1 MTSKQIQVQ
10 IDASIND
17 NPQQALISAVLEV
30 ALQSA
35 LARELSAKAIDEAL
49 TLIKKALDEL

>member
-10 IDASIND
+10 IDAYIND
-17 NPQQALISAVLEV
+17 NSQQALISAVLEV

-35 LARELSAKAIDEAL
+35 LARELSTKAIDDLAL
-49 TLIKKALDEL
+49 LKKALDEL